1 MKNSIRRLI
10 LFIACL
16 SMSLIIIFIQKP
28 GATLSEKPVALYYLT
43 HFKSDSGALNAVT
56 SIYLNYRV
64 FDTLLE
70 TLILLIC
77 VIAVIHFSW
86 RKDSDE

>member
-1 MKNSIRRLI
+1 MKSFVRKLSLFALCTIISIFVI
-10 LFIACL
+10 CTGKTGKSI
-16 SMSLIIIFIQKP
+16 
-28 GATLSEKPVALYYLT
+28 SEVSHYYLI
-43 HFKSDSGALNAVT
+43 HFNPDSGALNAVT

-64 FDTLLE
+64 FDTMLE

-86 RKDSDE
+86 RKDHDE